1 MRPQIWGNGS
11 TVCFIPTE
19 FLPSGT
25 GQARVNNVV
34 AIELQTRHATPSIGA
49 GILTM
54 TTITRV
60 KLGFVVLGLVL
71 FIVGVWQDDARWRY
85 AAIGCIAIA
94 WAMRFFRAER
104 PSVERPPNE

>member
-1 MRPQIWGNGS
+1 
-11 TVCFIPTE
+11 
-19 FLPSGT
+19 
-25 GQARVNNVV
+25 
-34 AIELQTRHATPSIGA
+34 
-49 GILTM
+49 M

-94 WAMRFFRAER
+94 WSLRFFRQKT
-104 PSVERPPNE
+104 P

>member
-1 MRPQIWGNGS
+1 MEFIRVRQWFARPMQS
-11 TVCFIPTE
+11 VAVH
-19 FLPSGT
+19 PSGT
-25 GQARVNNVV
+25 GQAHVNKVV
-34 AIELQTRHATPSIGA
+34 AMELHTRHATPSFGA
-49 GILTM
+49 GIRTM

-71 FIVGVWQDDARWRY
+71 FIVGVWQGDARWRY

-94 WAMRFFRAER
+94 WSLRFFRAER

>member
-1 MRPQIWGNGS
+1 
-11 TVCFIPTE
+11 
-19 FLPSGT
+19 
-25 GQARVNNVV
+25 
-34 AIELQTRHATPSIGA
+34 
-49 GILTM
+49 M
-54 TTITRV
+54 TTFTRV

-94 WAMRFFRAER
+94 WAMRFFRTER